1 MHKTYEYGGGHRFYK
16 GMDCGPRAF
25 VHMDMGHIGRKVM
38 RHIRDCMT
46 NFEGWIPYNIED
58 HDNNYLITVPLPGF
72 SKEDVKVS
80 LISNNLNVKAER
92 PSQESDKKEKDDK
105 EDINCGFIFCHNLL
119 NFLWNKDVNL
129 DIPLPSDVDREKIIS
144 KMNNGLLK
152 IKIEKL
158 PPQKIDINTE
168 DSLN

>member
-1 MHKTYEYGGGHRFYK
+1 MS
-16 GMDCGPRAF
+16 
-25 VHMDMGHIGRKVM
+25 
-38 RHIRDCMT
+38 HIRDCMT
-46 NFEGWIPYNIED
+46 NFEGWVPYDIED
-58 HDNNYLITVPLPGF
+58 NENNYLIAVPLPGF

-80 LISNNLNVKAER
+80 LISNNLNVKAQRSSE
-92 PSQESDKKEKDDK
+92 ESDKKEKDDK
-105 EDINCGFIFCHNLL
+105 EDINCGVIFCHNLL

-158 PPQKIDINTE
+158 PPQKIDINTG